1 MKHLLYPILYMALL
15 AILSLPS
22 SLLAAPTFVT
32 HHPAQAFV
40 WIEQE
45 SALPILVDAKED
57 KGILRAIAHLQADAQ
72 EVAGVIP
79 PLVNT
84 ITAKRLVI
92 IGSLQG
98 SHFIQ
103 ELVKAGKIDG
113 LQLEGKR
120 EKFLIQTIQN
130 PFEGVEEAL
139 VIAGSDKRGTIYGI
153 YELSTQMGVSPWYFW
168 ADVPVEKQSLVA
180 IRRGTY
186 TDGEPAV
193 KYRGIF
199 LNDEWPSLGGWA
211 TATFGGF
218 NSRFYEKVF
227 ELILRLKGNFLWPA
241 MWASAFY
248 DDDPLNGPLADEMGI
263 VMSTS
268 HHEPMGLAQQ
278 DWKRRGKG
286 EWNYQTNPTELR
298 NFWQAGMERCKD
310 WESVITLAMRGDGDE
325 AMSDDTNTQLLQ
337 KIVKDQRRIIEKV
350 TGKKAAE
357 TPQVWALYKEV
368 QDYYDQGM
376 RVPDDVTLLLCDDNW
391 GNVRRLPNLND
402 KPRKGGYGM
411 YYHFDYVGAPRNSK
425 WLNITQIERTWEQMN
440 LTYEHGVRE
449 LWVVNVGDLKP
460 MEYPITFFLDMAW
473 NPQRFTPS
481 NLFEHTEAFCAQQ
494 FGTPYATE
502 AARLLTLYTKYNRR
516 ITPELLTATTYS
528 LENYHEFQR
537 VKEAYTT
544 LSLDALKLYYLLPA
558 NRRDAYDQLILYPI
572 QACANL
578 YEMYYAVAM
587 NRELA
592 AQNSSEANVWADK
605 VVHCFERDSLLTYH
619 YNQVMSGGKWN
630 HMMDQTHIGY
640 TSWNHPAHNIMPAVV
655 RLPEVAATSPLFQ
668 EADGYLSMEAPNY
681 SRATNGAAQF
691 VVIPNLGATLSG
703 VTTLPCTVQPDE
715 SMALAY
721 DFVSDYA
728 GTARVQ
734 LRFSA
739 TLNFNDYKGMR
750 YAVRIDDGPEEV
762 VNINGGYRGE
772 LGKWQAD
779 HVITTQTTH
788 LVEKAK
794 QHTLHIRLLDAGMVF
809 QKVMID
815 LGGLKPA
822 YLGAPES
829 ARVK

>member
-268 HHEPMGLAQQ
+268 HREPMGL
-278 DWKRRGKG
+278 
-286 EWNYQTNPTELR
+286 
-298 NFWQAGMERCKD
+298 
-310 WESVITLAMRGDGDE
+310 
-325 AMSDDTNTQLLQ
+325 
-337 KIVKDQRRIIEKV
+337 
-350 TGKKAAE
+350 
-357 TPQVWALYKEV
+357 
-368 QDYYDQGM
+368 
-376 RVPDDVTLLLCDDNW
+376 
-391 GNVRRLPNLND
+391 
-402 KPRKGGYGM
+402 
-411 YYHFDYVGAPRNSK
+411 
-425 WLNITQIERTWEQMN
+425 
-440 LTYEHGVRE
+440 
-449 LWVVNVGDLKP
+449 
-460 MEYPITFFLDMAW
+460 
-473 NPQRFTPS
+473 
-481 NLFEHTEAFCAQQ
+481 
-494 FGTPYATE
+494 
-502 AARLLTLYTKYNRR
+502 
-516 ITPELLTATTYS
+516 S
-528 LENYHEFQR
+528 L
-537 VKEAYTT
+537 
-544 LSLDALKLYYLLPA
+544 
-558 NRRDAYDQLILYPI
+558 I
-572 QACANL
+572 
-578 YEMYYAVAM
+578 
-587 NRELA
+587 
-592 AQNSSEANVWADK
+592 
-605 VVHCFERDSLLTYH
+605 
-619 YNQVMSGGKWN
+619 
-630 HMMDQTHIGY
+630 HI
-640 TSWNHPAHNIMPAVV
+640 
-655 RLPEVAATSPLFQ
+655 
-668 EADGYLSMEAPNY
+668 
-681 SRATNGAAQF
+681 
-691 VVIPNLGATLSG
+691 
-703 VTTLPCTVQPDE
+703 
-715 SMALAY
+715 
-721 DFVSDYA
+721 
-728 GTARVQ
+728 
-734 LRFSA
+734 
-739 TLNFNDYKGMR
+739 
-750 YAVRIDDGPEEV
+750 
-762 VNINGGYRGE
+762 
-772 LGKWQAD
+772 
-779 HVITTQTTH
+779 
-788 LVEKAK
+788 
-794 QHTLHIRLLDAGMVF
+794 
-809 QKVMID
+809 
-815 LGGLKPA
+815 
-822 YLGAPES
+822 
-829 ARVK
+829 